1 MMDPRGW
8 KSLARCLA
16 LALMATLSGCTTVV
30 EEPPHEHAAPE
41 HAPRNLAD
49 LGAKIRE
56 RIARLEGGEDAEA
69 VAELTDLIGWA
80 AEIAADTEIGEE
92 RWNPIWHLS
101 ESLRLSIID
110 APDQW
115 DDQRKADAIQLCQLV
130 EEGWESMAPADRE
143 DRYLNDHDHD
153 HGHRHGSHGDDDHS
167 HDHDQD
173 DDDHE
178 HGEQPPVASAS
189 GDALTP
195 IALDATD
202 V

>member
-1 MMDPRGW
+1 MIVSRGW
-8 KSLARCLA
+8 KSLAGCFA
-16 LALMATLSGCTTVV
+16 LTLMATLSGCTATV

-56 RIARLEGGEDAEA
+56 RIERLESGEDAEA

-92 RWNPIWHLS
+92 RWNPIWDLS

-115 DDQRKADAIQLCQLV
+115 DDRRKADAIQLCQLV
-130 EEGWESMAPADRE
+130 EEGWESMAPADRV
-143 DRYLNDHDHD
+143 DRYLNEHDHD
-153 HGHRHGSHGDDDHS
+153 DGHGHHDDHS
-167 HDHDQD
+167 RG
-173 DDDHE
+173 DDHGHDEDDHGHSE
-178 HGEQPPVASAS
+178 HPPVASAS
-189 GDALTP
+189 GNALTP